1 MLRENKNQLP
11 CTGGG
16 VGCEEEKGLWAQ
28 VGGVSEAEV
37 AEVLVMGEGGW
48 GEDQSPHSP
57 RLCKV
62 RDHR

>member
-37 AEVLVMGEGGW
+37 AEVLVRGGGVGGGSESTQSPVMQGEG
-48 GEDQSPHSP
+48 S
-57 RLCKV
+57 
-62 RDHR
+62 